1 MYSILTW
8 FTHGFTT
15 YFWFPYW
22 FWWLKCI
29 SFPNNSMQTW
39 SNTLQYR
46 GILNLLVPSA
56 PFLYPLKTSG
66 NRKVFW
72 CFQGVEK
79 GCIENIW
86 AKILSNI
93 YDRVFLVKILNPFVP
108 NASFPY
114 PLKIPE
120 KCKVF
125 WCFQGVEKECIGNKW
140 VISAIYNSLELVL
153 MILSYI
159 GIFSFWKC
167 YSDLE
172 VSSAKYTHKQCKI
185 YKRHV
190 FIWSLLYFGLQTEY
204 GNIQPFPYIGPYSH
218 STQTKFS
225 IWDFL
230 SKSEHIHIFLSICLH
245 LMKEFLTQ
253 NYILYAV
260 SVCHILARESLVFWF
275 DFTECPILLI
285 WFSILLI
292 RSWKSWYLEL
302 LHNMQLLIVSLS
314 VFIAF

>member
-72 CFQGVEK
+72 CFQGLEK

-140 VISAIYNSLELVL
+140 VNS
-153 MILSYI
+153 
-159 GIFSFWKC
+159 F
-167 YSDLE
+167 
-172 VSSAKYTHKQCKI
+172 
-185 YKRHV
+185 
-190 FIWSLLYFGLQTEY
+190 
-204 GNIQPFPYIGPYSH
+204 QPFTFFVKKAS
-218 STQTKFS
+218 S
-225 IWDFL
+225 
-230 SKSEHIHIFLSICLH
+230 
-245 LMKEFLTQ
+245 
-253 NYILYAV
+253 
-260 SVCHILARESLVFWF
+260 
-275 DFTECPILLI
+275 
-285 WFSILLI
+285 
-292 RSWKSWYLEL
+292 
-302 LHNMQLLIVSLS
+302 
-314 VFIAF
+314 